1 MLKILNN
8 NLSMILISKINSKIN
23 FKMNGLMNK
32 INNRFNNRINL
43 INKYKNLIQNKLKI
57 TIT

>member
-8 NLSMILISKINSKIN
+8 NVLMILISKTNSKIN

-43 INKYKNLIQNKLKI
+43 INKYKNLIQNNLKI
-57 TIT
+57 TIR